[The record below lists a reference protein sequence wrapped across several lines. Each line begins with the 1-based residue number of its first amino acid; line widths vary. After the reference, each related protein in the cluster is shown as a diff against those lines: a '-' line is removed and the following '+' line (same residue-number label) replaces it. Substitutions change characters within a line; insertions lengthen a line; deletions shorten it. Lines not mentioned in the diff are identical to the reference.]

1 MRKIVKYLFA
11 VAILFLLSSCTSN
24 GGATHTYGDWKYNI
38 NTKTKEVMLIGF
50 SKEGKKKETIVLPT
64 MIKGKK
70 VTTIGYLKDFA
81 LDDSKNG
88 VWTADFSGAS
98 FKNMYIH
105 SCIKVSEVRDGEGLL
120 SHKLPSNYKVFYGS
134 PLYKTDLMFTLEKN
148 FSHCYLP
155 IIAKIGYEDYSCYN
169 YNSANVV
176 YYMNDD
182 TDLTFFCDDCDGT
195 KVNVIPPEPYRD
207 GYKFKGWYKEKEG
220 INEFDF
226 ENYIIPSK
234 EYDGENVYIL
244 NETSIYAKWE
254 KNKNEII

>member
-1 MRKIVKYLFA
+1 MRKIVKYFFA

-24 GGATHTYGDWKYNI
+24 GGATHTYGDWKYKI

-88 VWTADFSGAS
+88 QWTADFTGATYKYFYFHFLIKKSRIDSG
-98 FKNMYIH
+98 K
-105 SCIKVSEVRDGEGLL
+105 KLL
-120 SHKLPSNYKVFYGS
+120 SELPTDFKMYYSRFFEG
-134 PLYKTDLMFTLEKN
+134 TDLMLLAEKN
-148 FSHCYLP
+148 YSKCFIPLIC
-155 IIAKIGYEDYSCYN
+155 KGGYEDRAHSH

-182 TDLTFFCDDCDGT
+182 TDSTFFCDDCDGT
-195 KVNVIPPEPYRD
+195 KVNVIPPDPYRD
-207 GYKFKGWYKEKEG
+207 GYEFIGWYKEKEG

-226 ENYIIPSK
+226 ENYIIPNK

-254 KNKNEII
+254 KIDE

>member
-1 MRKIVKYLFA
+1 MKRICIILSFVLF
-11 VAILFLLSSCTSN
+11 IFLSSCTSN
-24 GGATHTYGDWKYNI
+24 GGATHTYGDWKYKI

-64 MIKGKK
+64 MIEGKK
-70 VTTIGYLKDFA
+70 VTTIGYLKDYII
-81 LDDSKNG
+81 DDSPNG
-88 VWTADFSGAS
+88 RWTADFSGATYNRIY
-98 FKNMYIH
+98 FH
-105 SCIKVSEVRDGEGLL
+105 SLIVKSNVRNGEGIYSSSSKNFLI
-120 SHKLPSNYKVFYGS
+120 FYGRFFTG
-134 PLYKTDLMFTLEKN
+134 TDLLYTNESYFQYCYIADINKEKM
-148 FSHCYLP
+148 
-155 IIAKIGYEDYSCYN
+155 EDEFYN
-169 YNSANVV
+169 YNLANVV

-182 TDLTFFCDDCDGT
+182 TDSTFFCDDCDGT
-195 KVNVIPPEPYRD
+195 KVNVIPPDPYRD
-207 GYKFKGWYKEKEG
+207 GYKFIGWYKEKEG

>member
-24 GGATHTYGDWKYNI
+24 GGATHTYGDWKYKI

-88 VWTADFSGAS
+88 VWTADFRGATYKNIYFHSLLTTCDVSSGYGIYWSATS
-98 FKNMYIH
+98 ELKVYYGKIIDGTRIMLRDKNDSSNCYIPVI
-105 SCIKVSEVRDGEGLL
+105 S
-120 SHKLPSNYKVFYGS
+120 
-134 PLYKTDLMFTLEKN
+134 
-148 FSHCYLP
+148 
-155 IIAKIGYEDYSCYN
+155 KIGYEEKIYSN

-176 YYMNDD
+176 YYLNDD
-182 TDLTFFCDDCDGT
+182 TDSTFFCDDCDGT
-195 KVNVIPPEPYRD
+195 KVNVIPPDPYRD
-207 GYKFKGWYKEKEG
+207 GYEFKGWYKEKEG

-226 ENYIIPSK
+226 ENYIIPNK

-254 KNKNEII
+254 KIDE

>member
-24 GGATHTYGDWKYNI
+24 GGATHTYGDWKYKI

-88 VWTADFSGAS
+88 VWTADFRGATY
-98 FKNMYIH
+98 KNIYFH
-105 SCIKVSEVRDGEGLL
+105 SLL
-120 SHKLPSNYKVFYGS
+120 YTKNNISQGYGIFYDVDFENLKVFYGKIIDGPVNFMIRS
-134 PLYKTDLMFTLEKN
+134 EELVNNCYAALVEKN
-148 FSHCYLP
+148 IYEG
-155 IIAKIGYEDYSCYN
+155 KIYSN

-176 YYMNDD
+176 YYLNDD

-195 KVNVIPPEPYRD
+195 KVNVIPPDPYRD
-207 GYKFKGWYKEKEG
+207 GYKFIGWYKEKEG

-254 KNKNEII
+254 KIDE

>member
-24 GGATHTYGDWKYNI
+24 GGATHTYGDWKYKI

-105 SCIKVSEVRDGEGLL
+105 SFIKISDVRTGCGLFWESFNVDL
-120 SHKLPSNYKVFYGS
+120 KVFYGDI
-134 PLYKTDLMFTLEKN
+134 LYDTDLMIKSSENWYRCFLADVRKKN
-148 FSHCYLP
+148 YEG
-155 IIAKIGYEDYSCYN
+155 KIYSN

-182 TDLTFFCDDCDGT
+182 TDSTFFCDDCDGT
-195 KVNVIPPEPYRD
+195 KVNVIPPDPYRD
-207 GYKFKGWYKEKEG
+207 GYKFIGWYKEKEG

-226 ENYIIPSK
+226 ENYIIPNK

-254 KNKNEII
+254 KE